1 MDLML
6 QFLINVIMIF
16 IIYGTINIRVPHP
29 PTYMR
34 EVWDYEKANIE
45 KYLKCAAKKN
55 YILKMT
61 KKLTDSYTSSKTY
74 WTILNRLLYNK
85 KLSNLSLSMVSWF
98 QTLINKQTF
107 LITFLSL

>member
-1 MDLML
+1 
-6 QFLINVIMIF
+6 MIF

-29 PTYMR
+29 PTNMR

-85 KLSNLSLSMVSWF
+85 KLSNTTSPCRW
-98 QTLINKQTF
+98 
-107 LITFLSL
+107 